1 MIDRWIVVAAGVNEE
16 GEPVFTPL
24 ATCLSPED
32 AEHFA
37 ATCIGDDV
45 TGFVLP
51 VSSREWV
58 HPAFAEVA
66 QVTPSEEGT

>member
-1 MIDRWIVVAAGVNEE
+1 MIDRWIVVAAGT
-16 GEPVFTPL
+16 GADGDPMFTPL

-45 TGFVLP
+45 AGFILP
-51 VSSREWV
+51 VSSTEWV
-58 HPAFAEVA
+58 HPDFNEVA
-66 QVTPSEEGT
+66 QVSKEG